1 MFLKTKNYSASKL
14 EGTVK
19 KRLTGFSVSFVFLM
33 AAFLPFSAVSVFAAD
48 NDYRIGCVFSATGKT
63 SWLGEPQKKTV
74 EMMAEG
80 INSKG
85 GIKGRKIALFIE
97 DVQGDN
103 TRAVNAVKKLI
114 QKDKVCAIIGPSESG
129 TTMAVIPVVQ
139 KMEVPLLSCAAAE
152 EISKPA
158 SERKWIFKLGQNDS
172 DAVRRIYEHMNKKGI
187 KNIGIVSAT
196 TGFGNAG
203 RKKLTEMAPEFGI
216 KVVTDETY
224 SPTDTDMTA
233 QLLKIQKAGA
243 EAAVNWS
250 IEPAQSI
257 VPKNMKQLKMTIPL
271 YQSHGFANVKYA
283 EAAGAAAEG
292 LIFPAGRIMAVSTI
306 SDTNPQKKVLN
317 DYKTAYETKNKD
329 HVSTFG
335 GHAYDGLSI
344 VVKAIEAVG
353 DEPAKIR
360 DYIETCQFT
369 GTGGEFKFSATDH
382 NGLDKNAFEMLTVK
396 NGQFVVLGE

>member
-1 MFLKTKNYSASKL
+1 M
-14 EGTVK
+14 K
-19 KRLTGFSVSFVFLM
+19 KRLTGFSVSFVFLIV
-33 AAFLPFSAVSVFAAD
+33 AFLPFFAASAFAAD
-48 NDYRIGCVFSATGKT
+48 NDYRIGCIFSVTGKT

-74 EMMAEG
+74 EMIADE

-85 GIKGRKIALFIE
+85 GINGRKISLFIE

-103 TRAVNAVKKLI
+103 TRAINAVKKLI

-139 KMEVPLLSCAAAE
+139 KMGVPLLSCAAAE

-158 SERKWIFKLGQNDS
+158 ADRKWIFKLGQNDS
-172 DAVRRIYEHMNKKGI
+172 DAVRRIYENMNKKGI
-187 KNIGIVSAT
+187 KKVGVLTAT

-203 RKKLTEMAPEFGI
+203 RKKLTEMANEFGI
-216 KVVTDETY
+216 QLVADESY
-224 SPTDTDMTA
+224 APTDTDMTA

-283 EAAGAAAEG
+283 EAAGDAAEG
-292 LIFPAGRIMAVSTI
+292 LIFPAGRIMAVSTLPEG
-306 SDTNPQKKVLN
+306 NPQKAVLN
-317 DYKTAYETKNKD
+317 EYKTAYEAKYKE

-335 GHAYDGLSI
+335 GHAFDGLKI
-344 VVKAIEAVG
+344 VAKAIETVG
-353 DEPAKIR
+353 DDPAKIR
-360 DYIETCQFT
+360 DYIETAQFT
-369 GTGGEFKFSATDH
+369 GTGGQFKFSAADH
-382 NGLDKNAFEMLTVK
+382 NGLDKTAFEMLTVK